1 MRKLFLVIWGI
12 NTVALAWLFGAM
24 LLYGSTPYL
33 RGMAA
38 DMVEI
43 WVGLAAVYV
52 WALLRRG
59 ERQSKKKKSPQRE
72 VRRIEVRD

>member
-52 WALLRRG
+52 WALFASRRKAKQ
-59 ERQSKKKKSPQRE
+59 EKEKSAAGG
-72 VRRIEVRD
+72 